1 MSHDGGIVAAWVAY
15 AAYGALGAAA
25 GDEVLGGLAT
35 VCVAA
40 SAGLMGGFLSTLW
53 GVGAIR
59 IRDLTS
65 RMIASGMVSPGLVV
79 GTIYISDVQQTVA
92 IVLCASGIA
101 GLAAY
106 PIAQIIPKMSVKW
119 FKELILRMLG
129 AFGGKND
136 GS

>member
-1 MSHDGGIVAAWVAY
+1 MLHDGGQFATWAAVAAYVT
-15 AAYGALGAAA
+15 LGAAT

-79 GTIYISDVQQTVA
+79 GTIYIADVQQTVA

-106 PIAQIIPKMSVKW
+106 PIAQVIPKMSVKW
-119 FKELILRMLG
+119 FKELIKRVLG
-129 AFGGKND
+129 VSEGKND
-136 GS
+136 GP

>member
-1 MSHDGGIVAAWVAY
+1 MSHDGGQLAAWVAI
-15 AAYGALGAAA
+15 AAYGTLGAAT
-25 GDEVLGGLAT
+25 GDEVLGGTET
-35 VCVAA
+35 VAVAA

-59 IRDLTS
+59 VRDLTS
-65 RMIASGMVSPGLVV
+65 RMIASGMVSPALVI
-79 GTIYISDVQQTVA
+79 GSIYLLKAPQTVA
-92 IVLCASGIA
+92 LVLCASGIA

-106 PIAQIIPKMSVKW
+106 PIAQVIPKMSVKW